1 MDHAAGT
8 AALHHQGPSHVPQ
21 APSVEDLKGR
31 RQVASKWCGRSF
43 SCDAAERWPRGNG
56 QGHPG
61 RAVRAEEHGPL
72 VGRISLYPIGA
83 EINPRRGL
91 PVRPARTNMSRRGS
105 SLDVLC
111 ERPVV
116 SRSRIRSHWSS
127 RSFNTYTI
135 LRHYID
141 VRNDFEIGSG
151 QADTERV

>member
-1 MDHAAGT
+1 
-8 AALHHQGPSHVPQ
+8 
-21 APSVEDLKGR
+21 
-31 RQVASKWCGRSF
+31 
-43 SCDAAERWPRGNG
+43 
-56 QGHPG
+56 
-61 RAVRAEEHGPL
+61 
-72 VGRISLYPIGA
+72 
-83 EINPRRGL
+83 
-91 PVRPARTNMSRRGS
+91 MSRRGS

-151 QADTERV
+151 QADTERVRQGTSAQQGVRNPTADCVLTGQRPVPGESTIYPYP